1 MNYLENNVTK
11 VNNSHCNSTSIE
23 NFYIG
28 YSTENSVAW
37 FTVLSTLGIIVYLSF
52 IGYYLVKKWIRKSQQ
67 KSTRVS
73 KIQNIFTLLSVF
85 ELFISILWLYQSI
98 DVKKM
103 DDIMKNTNNSCTKC
117 QVVSHI
123 SLFIYVFDWLLL
135 TRAIYQF
142 KCMIQIP
149 ITAVLNPNNMTKHL
163 IIAFIGAGIAEVLV
177 SWVGLEGVSVRIY
190 NFLFIANVNLFG

>member
-11 VNNSHCNSTSIE
+11 VNNSHCNSTSVE

-37 FTVLSTLGIIVYLSF
+37 FTVLSTLGIIVNLSF

-85 ELFISILWLYQSI
+85 ELFISIFPAPNSKDNLLEFKNSI
-98 DVKKM
+98 
-103 DDIMKNTNNSCTKC
+103 
-117 QVVSHI
+117 
-123 SLFIYVFDWLLL
+123 F
-135 TRAIYQF
+135 
-142 KCMIQIP
+142 
-149 ITAVLNPNNMTKHL
+149 VLP
-163 IIAFIGAGIAEVLV
+163 AP
-177 SWVGLEGVSVRIY
+177 LEI
-190 NFLFIANVNLFG
+190 